1 MSQILT
7 FLVNPQCKGST
18 YHLYI
23 SFKTDI
29 AALFLGSYMNIKVAV
44 LFQEIYKNINITYPL
59 LVNITGQKIK
69 NNIVFLDAT

>member
-1 MSQILT
+1 
-7 FLVNPQCKGST
+7 
-18 YHLYI
+18 
-23 SFKTDI
+23 
-29 AALFLGSYMNIKVAV
+29 MNIKVAV